1 MATIAFLFHLSHL
14 FKKNVIAY
22 KTFFQAFFIFYSFNV
37 DCNFSCLFV
46 VNRVSHSMWIAISVA
61 YLWST
66 VSHMAF
72 RIDST
77 LSHWGKGL
85 LDTFNEINF
94 FEGRGV
100 LYKIESV
107 HSQSQL
113 FLSVIADFAII
124 IHFMGK

>member
-1 MATIAFLFHLSHL
+1 
-14 FKKNVIAY
+14 
-22 KTFFQAFFIFYSFNV
+22 
-37 DCNFSCLFV
+37 
-46 VNRVSHSMWIAISVA
+46 MWIAISVA
-61 YLWST
+61 YLRST
-66 VSHMAF
+66 VPHIAF

-85 LDTFNEINF
+85 LDIFKQINF
-94 FEGRGV
+94 FEGREV

-124 IHFMGK
+124 IHFMWK

>member
-66 VSHMAF
+66 MSH
-72 RIDST
+72 IQC
-77 LSHWGKGL
+77 GL
-85 LDTFNEINF
+85 QF
-94 FEGRGV
+94 
-100 LYKIESV
+100 
-107 HSQSQL
+107 QL
-113 FLSVIADFAII
+113 LICGQPCLTWLLGLTQ
-124 IHFMGK
+124 H